1 MDSLSILCDTDI
13 DEIKKNIVM
22 AVENTEI
29 DYILT
34 QKMPNNK
41 DNRYFLTI
49 KSGKEL
55 PMPKISEIIGNW
67 VVNVYIENL
76 SQKMLTMYF
85 SQIEDYKDRI
95 LENVSKKTTVLKN
108 NYYKEYVVK
117 NLTKYFETENS
128 LIIDGFLR
136 FRLLEYREEILG
148 ILYDSVEEFYVEQE
162 YEEFLELLSEYI
174 YEKPPMIDL
183 LHIKYDS
190 DGKFYFY
197 DFKKN
202 NIAVDIEKSDE
213 INLIEN
219 FLTREDILISIL
231 ITLAP
236 KRIIWHN
243 KCKIENLTI
252 MNTVKE
258 LFKERFSLCS
268 GCELCEI

>member
-1 MDSLSILCDTDI
+1 MDSLSIVCDSDI
-13 DEIKKNIVM
+13 DEIKRNIIM
-22 AVENTEI
+22 AVESTEI

-34 QKMPNNK
+34 QKISDNK
-41 DNRYFLTI
+41 NNRYFLTI
-49 KSGKEL
+49 KGDKGL
-55 PMPKISEIIGNW
+55 PATKLSEIIGNW
-67 VVNVYIENL
+67 IVDVYIENL

-85 SQIEDYKDRI
+85 SQIEAYKDRI
-95 LENVSKKTTVLKN
+95 LESAAKKMTVLKN
-108 NYYKEYVVK
+108 NYYKKYVVK
-117 NLTKYFETENS
+117 NLTTYFKTENS
-128 LIIDGFLR
+128 LIIDGFLK
-136 FRLLEYREEILG
+136 FRLFEYREEILG
-148 ILYDSVEEFYVEQE
+148 ALYDSVEEFYIEQE
-162 YEEFLELLSEYI
+162 YEEFLELLSQYI
-174 YEKPPMIDL
+174 YEKAPMIDL
-183 LHIKYDS
+183 LHIKHDF

-243 KCKIENLTI
+243 KYKIENLTI

-258 LFKERFSLCS
+258 LFKERFSLCN

>member
-22 AVENTEI
+22 VVEDTEI

-34 QKMPNNK
+34 QKITTNK
-41 DNRYFLTI
+41 NNRYFLTL
-49 KSGKEL
+49 KSDKEL
-55 PMPKISEIIGNW
+55 PTQKISEIIGNW
-67 VVNVYIENL
+67 MVDVYIEIL

-85 SQIEDYKDRI
+85 SKIEDYKERI
-95 LENVSKKTTVLKN
+95 LENVAKKITVFKN
-108 NYYKEYVVK
+108 NYYKKHIVK
-117 NLTKYFETENS
+117 ELTTYFETENS
-128 LIIDGFLR
+128 LIIDGFLK
-136 FRLLEYREEILG
+136 FRLFEYREEILG
-148 ILYDSVEEFYVEQE
+148 ALYDSVEEFYVEQE
-162 YEEFLELLSEYI
+162 YEEFLALLSEYI
-174 YEKPPMIDL
+174 YEKQPMIDL
-183 LHIKYDS
+183 LHIKHDF

-202 NIAVDIEKSDE
+202 NIAFDIEKSDE

-243 KCKIENLTI
+243 KCALKNLTI

-258 LFKERFSLCS
+258 LFKERFSLCN
-268 GCELCEI
+268 GCELCEM

>member
-1 MDSLSILCDTDI
+1 MDSLSIVCDSDI
-13 DEIKKNIVM
+13 DEIRRNIVM
-22 AVENTEI
+22 AAESTEI

-34 QKMPNNK
+34 QKIPGNK
-41 DNRYFLTI
+41 NDRYFLTV
-49 KSGKEL
+49 KSDKEL
-55 PMPKISEIIGNW
+55 PVTRISEIIGNW
-67 VVNVYIENL
+67 MVDVYLEYL
-76 SQKMLTMYF
+76 SQKMLAMYF
-85 SQIEDYKDRI
+85 SQIEAHKDRI
-95 LENVSKKTTVLKN
+95 LENVTKKMTALKN
-108 NYYKEYVVK
+108 NYYKERVVK
-117 NLTKYFETENS
+117 NLTKYFETESS
-128 LIIDGFLR
+128 LIIDGFLK
-136 FRLLEYREEILG
+136 FRLFEYREEILG
-148 ILYDSVEEFYVEQE
+148 ALYDSVEEFYVEQE
-162 YEEFLELLSEYI
+162 YEEFLELLSQYI

-183 LHIKYDS
+183 LHIKHDF

-243 KCKIENLTI
+243 KCTVKNLTI
-252 MNTVKE
+252 MNTVKG
-258 LFKERFSLCS
+258 LFKERFSLCT